1 MRYAL
6 LLALAVGATACDAG
20 PDDEAARTEP
30 AAETPPVEAEE
41 PRTTAD
47 GPVLTAETLPDGDG
61 EYLTD
66 EEGRTLYLLEN
77 RDEAD
82 ACVHACADAWPPF
95 TVEGNVAV
103 TARGVQQDL
112 IGTIERPDGTR
123 QVTYDRHP
131 LYYFARDE
139 APGSMLGNDMHD
151 EWGEW
156 YLVQPSGEALE
167 ER

>member
-6 LLALAVGATACDAG
+6 LLALAVGATACDA
-20 PDDEAARTEP
+20 DREDEASRIQP
-30 AAETPPVEAEE
+30 AAESPAVEAQGPPDAAE
-41 PRTTAD
+41 

-66 EEGRTLYLLEN
+66 AEGRTLYLLEN

-82 ACVHACADAWPPF
+82 ACVNACADAWPPF
-95 TVEGNVAV
+95 TIEGDGSV

-123 QVTYDRHP
+123 QVTYARHP

-139 APGSMLGNDMHD
+139 APGSMRGNDIHD

-156 YLVQPSGEALE
+156 YLVQPSGGALE